1 MGQYHSS
8 EGSAGDW
15 HLVHLGSL
23 SMGAAGLLMVEM
35 TNVTMDG
42 RISTRCATLCTDENE
57 ASLKRV
63 VDFCKTYGVAQ
74 LGIQLGHAG
83 QIGRASCR
91 ERVCQYVSIQ
101 VVAVS
106 IKKKKPQT

>member
-1 MGQYHSS
+1 MIRRPPRSTRTDTLFPYTTLFRSS

-15 HLVHLGSL
+15 HLMHLGSL

-63 VDFCKTYGVAQ
+63 VDFCNTYGVAK
-74 LGIQLGHAG
+74 LGIQLG
-83 QIGRASCR
+83 QDRKS
-91 ERVCQYVSIQ
+91 
-101 VVAVS
+101 VV
-106 IKKKKPQT
+106 